1 MANEVPKTMDAAGWM
16 ALPIGLMWSASFLCT
31 MYGTE
36 RPFLSM
42 LSTVLAIISIYMLY
56 KQLTNYYR
64 LYPSVSWLH
73 ILRLSF
79 VTCLLAGLLTDM
91 VQYAYFL
98 WLDNGRL
105 LSILGTSLQSEE
117 YREAWKKMMPEVD
130 LNEMQK
136 KRKSHSTFF
145 KESHSLNVRSKVI
158 GLYGRTT
165 LLSVL
170 QPMKAS
176 LPIVVTESG
185 ISTSIKPVFPKTV
198 KPLFLAESIN
208 DLRAHRI
215 VNAYKD
221 AA

>member
-98 WLDNGRL
+98 WLDNRRL
-105 LSILGTSLQSEE
+105 LSILGTSMQNEE

-136 KRKSHSTFF
+136 LVQSMT
-145 KESHSLNVRSKVI
+145 VRDI
-158 GLYGRTT
+158 
-165 LLSVL
+165 VL
-170 QPMKAS
+170 QLAFYNVILALPAS
-176 LPIVVTESG
+176 LLAALPVR
-185 ISTSIKPVFPKTV
+185 KPVK
-198 KPLFLAESIN
+198 K
-208 DLRAHRI
+208 
-215 VNAYKD
+215 
-221 AA
+221 

>member
-105 LSILGTSLQSEE
+105 LSILGTSMQNEE

-130 LNEMQK
+130 LDEMQK
-136 KRKSHSTFF
+136 
-145 KESHSLNVRSKVI
+145 LVRSMTVRDI
-158 GLYGRTT
+158 
-165 LLSVL
+165 VL
-170 QPMKAS
+170 QLAFYNVILALPAS
-176 LPIVVTESG
+176 LLAALPVR
-185 ISTSIKPVFPKTV
+185 KPVK
-198 KPLFLAESIN
+198 K
-208 DLRAHRI
+208 
-215 VNAYKD
+215 
-221 AA
+221 

>member
-105 LSILGTSLQSEE
+105 LSILGTSLQNEE

-136 KRKSHSTFF
+136 LVQSMA
-145 KESHSLNVRSKVI
+145 VRDI
-158 GLYGRTT
+158 
-165 LLSVL
+165 VL
-170 QPMKAS
+170 QLAFYNVILALPAS
-176 LPIVVTESG
+176 LLAAFPVR
-185 ISTSIKPVFPKTV
+185 KPVK
-198 KPLFLAESIN
+198 K
-208 DLRAHRI
+208 
-215 VNAYKD
+215 
-221 AA
+221 